1 VEKALRKVDAT
12 QRRFTPTAFVF
23 GVIKK
28 YGDDNGGVLASN
40 LAYSSFVSLFPL
52 LLILVTILGLIAAHD
67 PSFRESAVKDAVA
80 NQIPLLGEALTSNV
94 DALQRSSTIGL
105 IVGLVVLIYGVTG
118 LAQAG
123 LFTMEQ
129 VWNLPGPARP
139 GYVQRLGRAVL
150 FLGLLGAGVIV
161 TTGLSSLTNYLHH
174 KGSWFNILI
183 YVVTA
188 LFSAGMYLGAFRALT
203 PKGVP
208 TRSLLPGAITGGI
221 LWTVLQVLGTWLVHR
236 FLHSNS
242 VYGVFAT
249 VLGLLAWIYLAIEIT
264 VYSAEIN
271 VVLAR
276 RLWPRSILQPPLTEA
291 DRASMALQALQN
303 QRRPEQHIEVTFDD
317 RPDDAEAPGQT
328 PRTPEQVAP
337 PAVPADPAAPAA
349 ARVPDPRGE
358 PDPGS
363 AGPAGAPGPA
373 DSPNSAADRAER
385 GG

>member
-1 VEKALRKVDAT
+1 MNPGERAIRRIDAT

-23 GVIKK
+23 GVVKK
-28 YGDDNGGVLASN
+28 YGDDNGGVLVSN
-40 LAYSSFVSLFPL
+40 LAYSSFVSIFPL
-52 LLILVTILGLIAAHD
+52 LLILYAILGLIAAAD
-67 PSFRESAVKDAVA
+67 PSFRESAAKAKNAVA
-80 NQIPLLGEALTSNV
+80 SQIPLLGQTLASNV
-94 DALQRSSTIGL
+94 DTAHLQNSSKIGL
-105 IVGLVVLIYGVTG
+105 IVGLLVLIYGVTG

-139 GYVQRLGRAVL
+139 GYVQRLGRALL
-150 FLGLLGAGVIV
+150 FLCLLGGGVIV
-161 TTGLSSLTNYLHH
+161 TTGLAGLTNYLHD
-174 KGSWFNILI
+174 KSSWFHILI

-188 LFSAGMYLGAFRALT
+188 AFSAGMYLGAFRALT

-276 RLWPRSILQPPLTEA
+276 RLWPRSIVQPPLTEA

-317 RPDDAEAPGQT
+317 RPPDAPEAASTPQT
-328 PRTPEQVAP
+328 PDEVAP
-337 PAVPADPAAPAA
+337 PAETRIPEP
-349 ARVPDPRGE
+349 E
-358 PDPGS
+358 PDPSS
-363 AGPAGAPGPA
+363 AG
-373 DSPNSAADRAER
+373 DRAQHS
-385 GG
+385 G